1 MKTFKQYMEN
11 VFADQEKARSDQEK
25 VRRKEEEK
33 EDREEMKKEITQD
46 VLKQVQ
52 RKTGG
57 KAGLQ

>member
-11 VFADQEKARSDQEK
+11 VFADQEGVRVRAQLKKEREQELEK
-25 VRRKEEEK
+25 V
-33 EDREEMKKEITQD
+33 KKEITQD